1 MESITKEIR
10 KLLLAGLGAA
20 VEGKEKGGKLL
31 DELAEK
37 GEVALEHGKVLNE
50 ELKHNIRKTISG
62 GEGKQ
67 DILEA
72 LKNMDA
78 DQLAALKET
87 IAGLEKETK
96 AAAEEIKE
104 AAAPEEEKAG
114 TETSDGNE

>member
-20 VEGKEKGGKLL
+20 VEGKERGGKLL
-31 DELAEK
+31 EELAEK

-50 ELKHNIRKTISG
+50 ELKHNIRKTIG
-62 GEGKQ
+62 GGDGNQ

-78 DQLAALKET
+78 DQLAALKEK
-87 IAGLEKETK
+87 IAGLEKEKET
-96 AAAEEIKE
+96 AAEEKKEE
-104 AAAPEEEKAG
+104 AAAAEEKAG
-114 TETSDGNE
+114 TEAGDGNA